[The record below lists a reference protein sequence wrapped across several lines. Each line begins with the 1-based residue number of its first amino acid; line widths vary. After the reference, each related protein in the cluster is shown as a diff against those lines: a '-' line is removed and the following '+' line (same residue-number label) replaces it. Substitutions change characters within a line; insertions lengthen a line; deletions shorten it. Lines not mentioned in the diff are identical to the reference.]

1 VRLVAPMIPTPPGA
15 YFNADVGDDD
25 DAPPRAQVRVVK

>member
-1 VRLVAPMIPTPPGA
+1 MIPTPPGA

-25 DAPPRAQVRVVK
+25 DAPPRPPVRALK